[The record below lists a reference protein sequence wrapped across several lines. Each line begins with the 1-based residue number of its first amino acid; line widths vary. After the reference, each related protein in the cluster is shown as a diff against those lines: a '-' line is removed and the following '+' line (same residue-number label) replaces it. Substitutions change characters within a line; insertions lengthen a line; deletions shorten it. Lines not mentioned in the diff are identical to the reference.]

1 MTKLLTIA
9 SCALILAASVYVN
22 AEDAKPKEIKGL
34 DVVSD
39 TAVTV
44 INKTNAFFQGNLEI
58 TMSKATDKNKN
69 KNNYSVN
76 AIGQKVPK
84 STDAK

>member
-9 SCALILAASVYVN
+9 SCALILGVSVYVN
-22 AEDAKPKEIKGL
+22 AEDAKPKKVKGL

-58 TMSKATDKNKN
+58 TMSKDPDKNKN

-84 STDAK
+84 STDTK